1 MSSNINSTDIFSLQ
15 YLSVQKEIEEHKE
28 EIKKIQLENK
38 KHENT
43 IQNMIKDMDSLK
55 KEIDE
60 RDETIQDK
68 VSLF

>member
-1 MSSNINSTDIFSLQ
+1 MQ

-68 VSLF
+68 VRFHIVKLC

>member
-1 MSSNINSTDIFSLQ
+1 
-15 YLSVQKEIEEHKE
+15 VQKEIEEHKE

-68 VSLF
+68 VS